1 MSHQDVELI
10 LARKLAETLADVV
23 LMIDAQGDTI
33 FFNEPG
39 GRLLGRPFEEFD
51 ALPFAER
58 NAILAPLRADG
69 SPLPREELPGI
80 RAMAEHRPT
89 HVAFHMHD
97 VNGRLLPVETVGI
110 PLQSASGRILG
121 AFVVAWL
128 GAPVTAGTAAESP
141 QRP

>member
-1 MSHQDVELI
+1 VELI

-23 LMIDAQGDTI
+23 LIIDANGDTI

-58 NAILAPLRADG
+58 NAILSPLRADG
-69 SPLPREELPGI
+69 SPLPRGELPGI
-80 RAMAEHRPT
+80 RAMAEKRPT
-89 HVAFHMHD
+89 YVAFHMHD
-97 VNGRLLPVETVGI
+97 VEGHPVAIETVGV
-110 PLQSASGRILG
+110 PLQNAGGNVIG

-128 GAPVTAGTAAESP
+128 RPPDEARPAAHADEP
-141 QRP
+141 G

>member
-10 LARKLAETLADVV
+10 LARKLAEALADVV
-23 LMIDAQGDTI
+23 LIIDARGDTI

-58 NAILAPLRADG
+58 NALLAPLRPDG
-69 SPLPREELPGI
+69 SPLPRGELPGI
-80 RAMAEHRPT
+80 RAMAEGRPT
-89 HVAFHMHD
+89 HVVLHMHD
-97 VNGRLLPVETVGI
+97 VAGHLLAVETVGV
-110 PLQSASGRILG
+110 PLQSASGHTIG

-128 GAPVTAGTAAESP
+128 RPPASEQPSARAGEG
-141 QRP
+141 